1 MLYLENPRTNQMKE
15 APVGFSWTTL
25 FFGPIPM
32 LFRGSWKWFAIIFI
46 LALITWGLSNLFFMF
61 AINKLYLK
69 DVVNEGFK
77 AKSARIGTIEQ
88 VSMSLGF
95 PVPTTE

>member
-1 MLYLENPRTNQMKE
+1 
-15 APVGFSWTTL
+15 
-25 FFGPIPM
+25 M

>member
-1 MLYLENPRTNQMKE
+1 MVCDHLYSGLNHM
-15 APVGFSWTTL
+15 
-25 FFGPIPM
+25 GPQQP
-32 LFRGSWKWFAIIFI
+32 
-46 LALITWGLSNLFFMF
+46 FFMF